1 MAYSMNDVCENKTHS
16 LGIVT
21 ATTTSSQTITRL
33 RVLLIII
40 IHNKHTRSPSHV
52 FPLYWVKVTR
62 RRILFH
68 CQGIE
73 CPLKNWFDLIPQRRS
88 NERTWSSSLSFEWEY
103 SYRERVRERV
113 SAKWK
118 EIPQNKNNNNKIT
131 STEDSLWLLS
141 PSNQGNSR
149 VENPLYTE
157 QVSLL
162 LLFTHTDV
170 DSSA

>member
-1 MAYSMNDVCENKTHS
+1 MRKGNGRGIFIRTPVHIVCILLLSANDYIVMICAKKQTRIGSGLFTIAPLNWIRHAQVVYHRPLTLLRMAYSMNDVCENKTHS

-52 FPLYWVKVTR
+52 SPLYWVKVTR

-73 CPLKNWFDLIPQRRS
+73 CPLKN
-88 NERTWSSSLSFEWEY
+88 
-103 SYRERVRERV
+103 
-113 SAKWK
+113 
-118 EIPQNKNNNNKIT
+118 
-131 STEDSLWLLS
+131 
-141 PSNQGNSR
+141 
-149 VENPLYTE
+149 
-157 QVSLL
+157 
-162 LLFTHTDV
+162 
-170 DSSA
+170 